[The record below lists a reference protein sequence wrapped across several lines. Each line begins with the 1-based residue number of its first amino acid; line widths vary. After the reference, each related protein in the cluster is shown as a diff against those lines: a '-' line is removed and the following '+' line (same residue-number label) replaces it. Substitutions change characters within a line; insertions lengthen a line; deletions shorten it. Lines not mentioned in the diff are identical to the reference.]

1 MANVAPQ
8 LDPISAASID
18 YQRQLAEALRQQQ
31 YGQLMQGQGLQKI
44 DYDPKGAVHWSQ
56 GLAKMLQS
64 YLGAKDLRQS
74 DETMAELKA
83 RAGQNQMKMFGM
95 GEDQPQ
101 PMPQQ
106 EAPQQQ
112 EMPQQT
118 MQYGYVTPDQ
128 QNARVNGYQSP
139 NQPQPMPQPAPQ
151 QLAQAVKNY
160 PMRLSGDPGKDYM
173 MYIQNPEAF
182 SKAMI
187 EQNTPIA
194 EVKRARDLG
203 INLNQFTEAEKRK
216 LSRSDLFDWEKSG
229 LTAPEARQAALAAA
243 AKAGDITRAPGQ
255 MFTNQFT
262 GQTGIVPSLPQYSQ
276 ASKVLPNG
284 NVQSVS
290 AIPGAIPVAAQVAGA
305 TEGARVG
312 EQIGEATN
320 EVGQTVKGRN
330 RDVFG
335 GNNQGYP
342 AGTRV
347 PAPADSGKISQG
359 QSDRV
364 SLLQQELNTEKNPQ
378 NRAALEREIKRVG
391 GVVTGPVAGATD
403 QQKALFSRND
413 QVKQDVVP
421 NKQDIDALDKIGTLA
436 TQGLFGPGTSTSARW
451 KAIAANLPGYGFVP
465 IVPGVDETKADA
477 TNQAILK
484 KLMSQ
489 MASRVSTGGTD
500 ARLQS
505 ALDQL
510 PNSEM
515 TNEAILHVVPMLKAQ
530 KAAAVADAQLRSK
543 IDPTDVK
550 AINAHENQW
559 REAYDPRVFELQ
571 TMPPAQQMQYIKSLS
586 PADAAK
592 LRDKRQKLMKMGAF
606 GG

>member
-31 YGQLMQGQGLQKI
+31 YGQLMQNQGLQKM
-44 DYDPKGAVHWSQ
+44 DFDPKGTIHWSQ

-83 RAGQNQMKMFGM
+83 KAGQNQMKMFGM
-95 GEDQPQ
+95 GEEPQVNQPS
-101 PMPQQ
+101 PQQ

-112 EMPQQT
+112 ETPQQP
-118 MQYGYVTPDQ
+118 MQFGMPTPEQ

-203 INLNQFTEAEKRK
+203 IGLDQYSDAEKRELNFK
-216 LSRSDLFDWEKSG
+216 NKTANQQAG
-229 LTAPEARQAALAAA
+229 LTPLEDRNVTLAKALKEAEVARKPGEMTYNYANSQTSFLPQIPSGTQPTAISPNGRITAVAPIAGANQALANTTAA
-243 AKAGDITRAPGQ
+243 
-255 MFTNQFT
+255 
-262 GQTGIVPSLPQYSQ
+262 V
-276 ASKVLPNG
+276 
-284 NVQSVS
+284 
-290 AIPGAIPVAAQVAGA
+290 
-305 TEGARVG
+305 EGAKVG
-312 EQIGEATN
+312 EQVMDATGAYGE
-320 EVGQTVKGRN
+320 QVKGRTK
-330 RDVFG
+330 DVIP
-335 GNNQGYP
+335 N
-342 AGTRV
+342 AGFPSNVRV
-347 PAPADSGKISQG
+347 PQPANSGTVKEG

-364 SLLQQELNTEKNPQ
+364 SILQQELQNEKDPK
-378 NRAALEREIKRVG
+378 NRAMLEREIKNVSSVIR
-391 GVVTGPVAGATD
+391 GPVAGATD
-403 QQKALFSRND
+403 QQKTLFSRND

-436 TQGLFGPGTSTSARW
+436 TQGVFGPGTSTSARW

-530 KAAAVADAQLRSK
+530 KAASIVDAQLRSK

-586 PADAAK
+586 PAEAAK